1 MSSTGAS
8 VKRVVYESGP
18 EARGFWPR
26 LWMRQSLR
34 PVSVSPPRSIPS
46 RKSQPGF
53 QGVGDGSGSQCSL
66 PCLCPRPPSIHLQSR
81 VRANA
86 LRHASRSTPRSH
98 PSPTHL
104 PQTGRYPAGPSRRGG
119 RRGRGSAS
127 GSWELA
133 RRSQPAG
140 FTVVMN
146 SSPRNARTLR
156 ANPKIWPRPPR
167 RDRLRPHAII
177 QYLSRLGSG
186 EPPGLQTH
194 RLVSTTSVDERS
206 VLATSPTQHPPVP
219 GKGGELAKC
228 VGDAGVRD
236 KRRGGP
242 CRHVAPPPRHRQPR
256 IPRDRASLVVRVL
269 LLQDGPAVISDRL
282 RVTAEVALP
291 ARGPR
296 DKHYSTAPCCASMFT
311 LVAGQQKRFSLAPLR
326 VAQPFRIQPHPQR
339 LALLGEGIMPGPA
352 ESG

>member
-206 VLATSPTQHPPVP
+206 VLATSPTQHPPVL

-242 CRHVAPPPRHRQPR
+242 CRHVAPPPRGT
-256 IPRDRASLVVRVL
+256 D
-269 LLQDGPAVISDRL
+269 
-282 RVTAEVALP
+282 
-291 ARGPR
+291 
-296 DKHYSTAPCCASMFT
+296 
-311 LVAGQQKRFSLAPLR
+311 SLA
-326 VAQPFRIQPHPQR
+326 F
-339 LALLGEGIMPGPA
+339 PGTVPRWL
-352 ESG
+352 SGCCCCKMDRR